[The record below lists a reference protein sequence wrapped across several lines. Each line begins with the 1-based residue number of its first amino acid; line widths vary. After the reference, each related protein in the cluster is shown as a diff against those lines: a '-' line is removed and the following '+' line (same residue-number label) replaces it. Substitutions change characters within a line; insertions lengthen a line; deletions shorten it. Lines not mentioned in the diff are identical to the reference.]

1 MSALAEAVEQYLATR
16 RALGFKLK
24 PYGRLLLDFV
34 GYLERAGASTVTTE
48 LAVAWARQPTAA
60 HPSWWSRRLGV
71 VRGFARY
78 LQAFDP
84 AAEVPPTDLL
94 PYYDRRTAPYL
105 YSSSNIAE
113 LLQAA
118 GRLRSPLQAATYQ
131 TLIALLVVTGL
142 RIGEAC
148 RLDRDDVDLDAGVL
162 TVVNSK
168 FGKSRLVPLHD
179 STVVALRAYSWRR
192 DELCPRP
199 LATSFFVSATR
210 NRVPATGACQVFA
223 RLLQNTDVRA
233 PAGRRRPRLHDLR
246 HSFSVASLLDWYR
259 TGADVPSRLPL
270 LSTYLGHVDPKST
283 YWYLQAA
290 PELLALAAERLERS
304 LGRLP

>member
-1 MSALAEAVEQYLATR
+1 MNASPAAVEQYLTTR

-24 PYGRLLLDFV
+24 PDGRMLLDFV
-34 GYLERAGASTVTTE
+34 DYLERSGASTVTTGA
-48 LAVAWARQPTAA
+48 AVAWARQPTSA
-60 HPSWWSRRLGV
+60 HPRWWNRRLGM

-84 AAEVPPTDLL
+84 ATEVPPTDLL
-94 PYYDRRTAPYL
+94 PCHDRRTMPYL
-105 YSSSNIAE
+105 YSSTDIAE

-118 GRLRSPLQAATYQ
+118 GRLRSPLQATTYQ
-131 TLIALLVVTGL
+131 TLIALLAVTGL

-148 RLDRDDVDLDAGVL
+148 RLDRDDVDLDTGIL
-162 TVVNSK
+162 TIIGTK
-168 FGKSRLVPLHD
+168 FGKSRQVPLHD
-179 STVVALRAYSWRR
+179 STVVALATYARRR
-192 DELCPRP
+192 DQLCPRP
-199 LATSFFVSATR
+199 LTPSFLVSVTN
-210 NRVPATGACQVFA
+210 NRVPAAGACQVFA
-223 RLLQNTDVRA
+223 RLLNTTQVRA

-246 HSFSVASLLDWYR
+246 HSFAVASLLDWYR
-259 TGADVPSRLPL
+259 TDADVPVRLPL

-304 LGRLP
+304 PGPLP